1 MTKKRKV
8 AAKDA
13 FSQHGLAL
21 VAAWKSLNRTAVEVY
36 TSCHSI
42 LNRRW
47 KNRRERAGFLKT
59 LTIRSLQNSAYF
71 TYFERQQTY
80 FLISED

>member
-13 FSQHGLAL
+13 FSRHGLAL
-21 VAAWKSLNRTAVEVY
+21 VTAWKSLNRCAVEAF
-36 TSCHSI
+36 TLCHSI

-47 KNRRERAGFLKT
+47 KNRRERGSFLKT